1 VRNQFHIFQ
10 QDALGC
16 RKARFVK
23 LAFDDCFY
31 RLIGCS
37 LNPQEVGMAVQSI
50 RTPVQIRDVAS
61 DHLFVTAR
69 KMPFGEM
76 DGVSQFDHATQE
88 VRPRSEALDD
98 AGNSLSPR
106 AGSPEVVG
114 SGGFSGGFSIFDD
127 PDFCGRLGGRSAMC
141 ARRILCIVVCIHI
154 VRIDGLLLIQSTNL
168 LLAPDGDDRTA
179 SPSRGSRVGYLYMGR
194 LGAPTR
200 AAQKA
205 NFRANW
211 IRRGGRDERT

>member
-10 QDALGC
+10 QGALGC

-37 LNPQEVGMAVQSI
+37 LNPQEVGMAVQST

-61 DHLFVTAR
+61 DHLFVAAR

-106 AGSPEVVG
+106 AGSPEVIG

-127 PDFCGRLGGRSAMC
+127 PDFCGRRGHPHAVLRKQTSGQTGSGA
-141 ARRILCIVVCIHI
+141 AAE
-154 VRIDGLLLIQSTNL
+154 TKE
-168 LLAPDGDDRTA
+168 PD
-179 SPSRGSRVGYLYMGR
+179 
-194 LGAPTR
+194 
-200 AAQKA
+200 
-205 NFRANW
+205 
-211 IRRGGRDERT
+211 

>member
-1 VRNQFHIFQ
+1 
-10 QDALGC
+10 
-16 RKARFVK
+16 
-23 LAFDDCFY
+23 
-31 RLIGCS
+31 
-37 LNPQEVGMAVQSI
+37 MAVQSI

-61 DHLFVTAR
+61 DHLFVAAR

-141 ARRILCIVVCIHI
+141 ARRILRIVVCIHI

-168 LLAPDGDDRTA
+168 LLRPRWRRPDCFAFAGQ
-179 SPSRGSRVGYLYMGR
+179 PSRLSLYGSPGGTHTRCSESKLQGKLDQARRQRRKNLIEGWRTDVAVGQAEIRVVQKIEELSAELKLLALGY
-194 LGAPTR
+194 
-200 AAQKA
+200 A
-205 NFRANW
+205 NVL
-211 IRRGGRDERT
+211 ER

>member
-1 VRNQFHIFQ
+1 MRNQFHIFQ

-61 DHLFVTAR
+61 DHLFVAAR

-141 ARRILCIVVCIHI
+141 ARRILRIVVCIHI
-154 VRIDGLLLIQSTNL
+154 VRTDGLLLIQSTNL

-179 SPSRGSRVGYLYMGR
+179 SPSRGSRVGYL
-194 LGAPTR
+194 
-200 AAQKA
+200 
-205 NFRANW
+205 
-211 IRRGGRDERT
+211 